1 MPVEKEPEKQG
12 LQPTTES
19 VKKVD
24 EFFDIIASSFE
35 PREYEIPKYH
45 NTIELLDTIICVETN
60 GNTILLLTIILL
72 AMLITWL
79 RLYWVLFIIFYYSNQ
94 YMQSS
99 VMRIKKKVYMKAKK
113 DLALKDLDTDSERV
127 EWLNQFLRRFWINFE
142 PSLSNSI
149 KETVDL
155 TLELYKPAALT
166 ELRLT
171 TFTLGSDGPRI
182 NGIKTYP
189 RST

>member
-1 MPVEKEPEKQG
+1 
-12 LQPTTES
+12 
-19 VKKVD
+19 
-24 EFFDIIASSFE
+24 
-35 PREYEIPKYH
+35 
-45 NTIELLDTIICVETN
+45 
-60 GNTILLLTIILL
+60 
-72 AMLITWL
+72 
-79 RLYWVLFIIFYYSNQ
+79 
-94 YMQSS
+94 
-99 VMRIKKKVYMKAKK
+99 MKAKK